1 MSSPTRAGGD
11 VADSPLLLGLM
22 EQELAA
28 LFAFADRQA
37 YQTGDLIVR
46 EGSPSDCLYILVS
59 GVLEVVRMSR
69 GRRESDPR
77 TPVVLA
83 TLTETGSFFG
93 EMSLVDI
100 LPRSA
105 DIRAK
110 TQAEVLAFPKRDLT
124 SFFVQLPRVQV
135 TMILNIART
144 LSLRLRDADA
154 HIMQLSSDLARA
166 GR

>member
-1 MSSPTRAGGD
+1 MSSPTRTGGD

-22 EQELAA
+22 EQELVA

-37 YQTGDLIVR
+37 FQTGDLIVR

-59 GVLEVVRMSR
+59 GVLEVVRMSE
-69 GRRESDPR
+69 GN
-77 TPVVLA
+77 PVVLA
-83 TLTETGSFFG
+83 TLTKSGSFFG
-93 EMSLVDI
+93 EMSLVDT

-110 TQAEVLAFPKRDLT
+110 THAEIVAFSKRDLT
-124 SFFVQLPRVQV
+124 SFYVQLPRVQV
-135 TMILNIART
+135 TMILNIARN

>member
-1 MSSPTRAGGD
+1 MS
-11 VADSPLLLGLM
+11 
-22 EQELAA
+22 
-28 LFAFADRQA
+28 
-37 YQTGDLIVR
+37 
-46 EGSPSDCLYILVS
+46 EGN
-59 GVLEVVRMSR
+59 
-69 GRRESDPR
+69 
-77 TPVVLA
+77 PVVLA
-83 TLTETGSFFG
+83 TLTKAGSFFG
-93 EMSLVDI
+93 EMSLVDT

-110 TQAEVLAFPKRDLT
+110 THAEIVAFSKRDLT

-166 GR
+166 RR

>member
-37 YQTGDLIVR
+37 FQTGDLIVR
-46 EGSPSDCLYILVS
+46 EGLPSDCLYILVS
-59 GVLEVVRMSR
+59 GVLEVVRMSSA
-69 GRRESDPR
+69 RRESDPR

-105 DIRAK
+105 TVRAK
-110 TQAEVLAFPKRDLT
+110 SQTVLLALRLENLHKFFEVHPDAHQ
-124 SFFVQLPRVQV
+124 SI
-135 TMILNIART
+135 ILNIARM
-144 LSLRLRDADA
+144 LSKRLRQADEEIA
-154 HIMQLSSDLARA
+154 VLKAR
-166 GR
+166 G

>member
-1 MSSPTRAGGD
+1 MSSPTRTGGD

-22 EQELAA
+22 EQELVA

-37 YQTGDLIVR
+37 FQTGDLIVR

-59 GVLEVVRMSR
+59 GVLEVVRMSE
-69 GRRESDPR
+69 GN
-77 TPVVLA
+77 PVVLA
-83 TLTETGSFFG
+83 TLTEAGSFFG

-110 TQAEVLAFPKRDLT
+110 THAEVLAFPKRDLT
-124 SFFVQLPRVQV
+124 SFFVQLPRVQM
-135 TMILNIART
+135 TMILNIARN

-166 GR
+166 GS

>member
-11 VADSPLLLGLM
+11 VADSPLLLGFM
-22 EQELAA
+22 EQELEA

-59 GVLEVVRMSR
+59 GVLEVVRMSE
-69 GRRESDPR
+69 GN
-77 TPVVLA
+77 PVVLA
-83 TLTETGSFFG
+83 TLTKSGSFFG
-93 EMSLVDI
+93 EMSLVDT

-110 TQAEVLAFPKRDLT
+110 THAEIVAFSKRDLT

-135 TMILNIART
+135 TMVLNIART

>member
-1 MSSPTRAGGD
+1 MSSPTYSGGD

-93 EMSLVDI
+93 EMSLVDT

-110 TQAEVLAFPKRDLT
+110 THAEIVAFSKRDLT
-124 SFFVQLPRVQV
+124 SFFVQLPRVQM
-135 TMILNIART
+135 TMILNISRN
-144 LSLRLRDADA
+144 LSLRLRGADA
-154 HIMQLSSDLARA
+154 KLVALSTTDA
-166 GR
+166 

>member
-1 MSSPTRAGGD
+1 MSSPTRAGGDD

-37 YQTGDLIVR
+37 FQTGDLIVR

-59 GVLEVVRMSR
+59 GVLEVVRMSE
-69 GRRESDPR
+69 GN
-77 TPVVLA
+77 PVVLA
-83 TLTETGSFFG
+83 TLTKSGSFFG
-93 EMSLVDI
+93 EMSLVDT

-110 TQAEVLAFPKRDLT
+110 THAEIVAFSKRDLT

-135 TMILNIART
+135 TMILNIARN

>member
-1 MSSPTRAGGD
+1 MSSPTRTGGD

-22 EQELAA
+22 EQELVA

-37 YQTGDLIVR
+37 FQTGDLIVR

-59 GVLEVVRMSR
+59 GVLEVVRMSE
-69 GRRESDPR
+69 GN
-77 TPVVLA
+77 PVVLA
-83 TLTETGSFFG
+83 TLTEAGSFFG

-110 TQAEVLAFPKRDLT
+110 THAEVLAFPKRDLT
-124 SFFVQLPRVQV
+124 SFFVQLPRVQM
-135 TMILNIART
+135 TMILNIARN

>member
-11 VADSPLLLGLM
+11 VVDSPLLLGLM

-59 GVLEVVRMSR
+59 GVLEVVRMSE
-69 GRRESDPR
+69 GN
-77 TPVVLA
+77 PVVLA
-83 TLTETGSFFG
+83 TLTKAGSFFG
-93 EMSLVDI
+93 EMSLVETM
-100 LPRSA
+100 PRSA

-110 TQAEVLAFPKRDLT
+110 THAEIVAFSKRDLT
-124 SFFVQLPRVQV
+124 SFFVQLPRAQM
-135 TMILNIART
+135 TMILNIARN

-154 HIMQLSSDLARA
+154 HIVQLSSDLARA

>member
-1 MSSPTRAGGD
+1 MSSPTRTGGD

-22 EQELAA
+22 EQELVA

-37 YQTGDLIVR
+37 FQTGDLIVR

-59 GVLEVVRMSR
+59 GVLEVVRMSE
-69 GRRESDPR
+69 GN
-77 TPVVLA
+77 PVVLA
-83 TLTETGSFFG
+83 TLTEAGSFFG

-110 TQAEVLAFPKRDLT
+110 THAEILAFPKRDLT
-124 SFFVQLPRVQV
+124 SFFVQLPRVQM
-135 TMILNIART
+135 TMILNIARN

>member
-1 MSSPTRAGGD
+1 MSTPTCSGGG

-46 EGSPSDCLYILVS
+46 EGAPSDCLYILVS
-59 GVLEVVRMSR
+59 GVLEVARMSE
-69 GRRESDPR
+69 GN
-77 TPVVLA
+77 PVVLA
-83 TLTETGSFFG
+83 TLTKSGSFFG
-93 EMSLVDI
+93 EMSLVDT

-110 TQAEVLAFPKRDLT
+110 THAEIVAFSKRDLT

-135 TMILNIART
+135 TMVLNIART

-166 GR
+166 RR

>member
-1 MSSPTRAGGD
+1 MSTPARAGGD

-59 GVLEVVRMSR
+59 GVLEVVRMSE
-69 GRRESDPR
+69 GN
-77 TPVVLA
+77 PVVLA
-83 TLTETGSFFG
+83 TLTKAGSFFG
-93 EMSLVDI
+93 EMSLVDAM
-100 LPRSA
+100 PRSA
-105 DIRAK
+105 TVRAK
-110 TQAEVLAFPKRDLT
+110 THAEIVAFSKRDLT
-124 SFFVQLPRVQV
+124 SFFIQLPRAKM

-166 GR
+166 RR

>member
-1 MSSPTRAGGD
+1 MSPSTRAGGD
-11 VADSPLLLGLM
+11 VADSPLLLGFM

-46 EGSPSDCLYILVS
+46 EGSPSDCLYILVN
-59 GVLEVVRMSR
+59 GVLEVVRMSE
-69 GRRESDPR
+69 GN
-77 TPVVLA
+77 PVVLA
-83 TLTETGSFFG
+83 TLTKSGSFFG
-93 EMSLVDI
+93 EMSLVDT

-110 TQAEVLAFPKRDLT
+110 THAEIVAFSKRDLT

-135 TMILNIART
+135 TMVLNIART

>member
-1 MSSPTRAGGD
+1 MSSPTYSGGD

-59 GVLEVVRMSR
+59 GVLEVVRMSE
-69 GRRESDPR
+69 GN
-77 TPVVLA
+77 PVVLA
-83 TLTETGSFFG
+83 TLTKSGSFFG
-93 EMSLVDI
+93 EMSLVDT

-110 TQAEVLAFPKRDLT
+110 THAEIVAFSKRDLT

-135 TMILNIART
+135 TMVLNIART